1 MHARVH
7 DGTWPTA
14 PGWSAPWS
22 PHDLLQLLIWASF
35 RLLSKPRNSL
45 FLPPIHVCV
54 PPSRPSAAIRV
65 PENPQVPGPVQPSA
79 LTTCKPLWCSLS
91 LPSTGGVG
99 VCVLLPEAECESS
112 LSELLVHLLRS
123 LPVSGPTPPRCLCRH
138 HNYQLRVGST
148 QSPPVTTLG
157 PGATLPRQRRRTT
170 GAWPWG
176 SLVSPCL
183 PSSRTSGQNA
193 CKQSHQLGTTPRSAR
208 APSSEGGMPGTNVPD
223 GRVHTHWRASSGRRV
238 RGWPPLLTEVASVA
252 AGPPG
257 EWPGWQGRKACQPG
271 LRRLQAETNSSVGT
285 PCRGTNRRGR
295 AAARQ
300 GPYRFPGAASLAQSR
315 SRPEPGLPGAL
326 LGAETPKHGHGHL
339 QRPQPGKGMAT
350 RAFQGRVQSVCAA
363 SGHLDQQR
371 RRRLRNADSGLLPN
385 LWIQSCLQ
393 VTRTRPGGG
402 AC

>member
-14 PGWSAPWS
+14 PGWSVPWS
-22 PHDLLQLLIWASF
+22 PRDLLQLLIWASF
-35 RLLSKPRNSL
+35 RLLSTPRNSL

-54 PPSRPSAAIRV
+54 PPSRPSPAIRV

-170 GAWPWG
+170 GAWLWG

-193 CKQSHQLGTTPRSAR
+193 CKQSHQLGTTPAARGHRHRKVGCQEPTSLTAVSPHTGEQAVDAGSAVPASPAYRSRLCGSRPARRVARLAGKKGLSAR
-208 APSSEGGMPGTNVPD
+208 APP
-223 GRVHTHWRASSGRRV
+223 
-238 RGWPPLLTEVASVA
+238 
-252 AGPPG
+252 
-257 EWPGWQGRKACQPG
+257 
-271 LRRLQAETNSSVGT
+271 
-285 PCRGTNRRGR
+285 
-295 AAARQ
+295 
-300 GPYRFPGAASLAQSR
+300 
-315 SRPEPGLPGAL
+315 
-326 LGAETPKHGHGHL
+326 
-339 QRPQPGKGMAT
+339 
-350 RAFQGRVQSVCAA
+350 A
-363 SGHLDQQR
+363 SG
-371 RRRLRNADSGLLPN
+371 
-385 LWIQSCLQ
+385 
-393 VTRTRPGGG
+393 
-402 AC
+402 